1 MRLHNTLSTLDTL
14 IGRLLLVGT
23 RASIAAP
30 TNIGA
35 PAERALTF
43 SLIFSG
49 VRCTVQYVLLP
60 FVLPLFGIVG
70 GLSIGLVALIDL
82 LALSSIIFSLRRFWQ
97 LRHPR
102 RWEYLMFSLVIL
114 LVIALFL
121 WDDFRRLSMP
131 V

>member
-1 MRLHNTLSTLDTL
+1 MRQHNRLDTLDTL
-14 IGRLLLVGT
+14 IGRMLLVGPH
-23 RASIAAP
+23 ASVSASA
-30 TNIGA
+30 NVSA

-70 GLSIGLVALIDL
+70 GLSFGLVALIDL
-82 LALSSIIFSLRRFWQ
+82 LALGSIIFSLRRFWQ

-102 RWEYLMFSLVIL
+102 RWEYLLFSLVIL
-114 LVIALFL
+114 LVISLFL
-121 WDDFRRLSMP
+121 WDDFRHLSMP
-131 V
+131 L